1 MAENVTEELKP
12 AAEVVDEAMREF
24 PNVKVLEKER
34 EPVTVLPPVTPI
46 TDSLAQ
52 TLETALTPD
61 QVAFLVEQLRA
72 RIEAEKLLRTAIL
85 SKTNYRDWVGFRAEG
100 EGEDAYAP
108 YLMGVGAVKLGG
120 PFGVEKDWEPVE
132 VTRQDDGTML
142 AWMMGRARAHAYS
155 QYWEP
160 VYASRW
166 SGDGFFTGKDGND
179 VYDPGDLIKACWDNF
194 QAECVR
200 VTLGMASVTWEELRN
215 AGINID
221 RIPKSVFGSGG
232 KGAGNKGAGAHDLKS
247 GSHMEVYVPY
257 QRKDLQAS
265 IKALQPRTFDGE
277 KKCWIVGLS
286 KANLSSVR
294 DLAAANEGVVKIQ
307 YANVDGN
314 PEDVAK

>member
-12 AAEVVDEAMREF
+12 AEEVVDEAMREF

-52 TLETALTPD
+52 TLETALTPE
-61 QVAFLVEQLRA
+61 QVGYLVDQLRA
-72 RIEAEKLLRTAIL
+72 RIEAEKQLRTAIL

-100 EGEDAYAP
+100 EGEDAYQP

-120 PFGVEKDWEPVE
+120 PFGVEKNWDPVT
-132 VTRQDDGTML
+132 VDKQDDGTML

-166 SGDGFFTGKDGND
+166 SGDGFFTGTDGKGA
-179 VYDPGDLIKACWDNF
+179 YDPGDLIKSCWDNF
-194 QAECVR
+194 NAECVR
-200 VTLGMASVTWEELRN
+200 VTLGMASVTWDELKA
-215 AGINID
+215 AGIKID
-221 RIPKSVFGSGG
+221 RIPKSVFGSKG
-232 KGAGNKGAGAHDLKS
+232 KGGGNTGAGAHDLKS
-247 GSHMEVYVPY
+247 GPHMEVYVPY
-257 QRKDLQAS
+257 DRKDLQAT
-265 IKALQPRTFDGE
+265 IKGLQGRTFDGQ
-277 KKCWIVGLS
+277 KKCWLVTLT
-286 KANLSSVR
+286 KTNLSSVR